1 MYCYISLKYVVVKVH
16 FMTKYIVQ
24 LTVTLVIDSVISVAD
39 NFTDKL
45 FYDCVLLCM
54 GQRHWEV
61 KIRATVKPHVNTNID
76 TTAQTTLYKNSF
88 FG

>member
-45 FYDCVLLCM
+45 FYDCVLLC
-54 GQRHWEV
+54 RNAHS
-61 KIRATVKPHVNTNID
+61 KPIHVVAPLLAAGTIIP
-76 TTAQTTLYKNSF
+76 
-88 FG
+88 